1 MTAQDPLALY
11 VHWPWCL
18 AKCPYC
24 DFNSRALS
32 PAKADQDAYRDA
44 ILHELDHYA
53 EQTKGRALSSIF
65 FGGGTPSLIVPET
78 INAIIASASQHWNLQ
93 SDCEITLEANPT
105 SIEASKFRGFRD
117 AGINRVSVGV
127 QALNDEA
134 LHALGREHSVE
145 EALHALNIASAIFDR
160 FTFDLIYA
168 RPGQGQG
175 DWADELE
182 QALELTNGHISLY
195 QLTIEPG
202 TPYFRQRIPEAE
214 ENLAADL
221 YLMTQEMCLDAGM
234 PAYEVSNHARPG
246 QESRHNITY
255 WTGSDY
261 IGIGPGAH
269 GRLSAPTAGMENGPL
284 TTRATYQIADPARW
298 LNGISAKGHATA
310 KVWDLSRQERLEE
323 IVLSGLRL
331 TEGLNRARFAR
342 QCGQELFNAL
352 NSNAILELQN
362 AQLITV
368 DDLGLRTTTEGR
380 LVLNT
385 IINRLLEDQPP
396 VTPAI

>member
-32 PAKADQDAYRDA
+32 PEKADQNAYRDA
-44 ILHELDHYA
+44 ILQELDHYA
-53 EQTKGRALSSIF
+53 KQTKGRALSSIF

-78 INAIIASASQHWNLQ
+78 INATIEAASRHWALQ
-93 SDCEITLEANPT
+93 TDCEITLEANPT
-105 SIEASKFRGFRD
+105 SIEAAKFRGFRD
-117 AGINRVSVGV
+117 AGINRVSIGV

-134 LHALGREHSVE
+134 LQALGREHSVE
-145 EALHALNIASAIFDR
+145 EALHALDIASAIFDR

-175 DWADELE
+175 DWANELE

-202 TPYFRQRIPEAE
+202 TPYFRQNIPEAE

-221 YLMTQEMCLDAGM
+221 YLMTQDMCLDAGM
-234 PAYEVSNHARPG
+234 PAYEISNHARPN

-255 WTGSDY
+255 WTGGDY

-269 GRLSAPTAGMENGPL
+269 GRLSAPAAGRKGGPL

-298 LNGISAKGHATA
+298 LNAIDTKGHATA
-310 KVWDLSRQERLEE
+310 KVLELSRLERLEE
-323 IVLSGLRL
+323 VVLSGLRL
-331 TEGLNRARFAR
+331 TEGLNGARFAR
-342 QCGQELFNAL
+342 QCGQDLFSAL
-352 NSNAILELQN
+352 NSDAILELKN
-362 AQLITV
+362 ADLITV
-368 DDLGLRTTTEGR
+368 DDRGLRATTEGR
-380 LVLNT
+380 LILNAL
-385 IINRLLEDQPP
+385 INRLLDEQPSSNP
-396 VTPAI
+396 TI